1 MQSNRTQAA
10 EHARDQ
16 RGKGQPQQE
25 AKRKRTG
32 TRRILRAIRGR
43 IRGRTSMRRHRK
55 ICVLRAVCWVEA
67 SQPARTAAKAVAQT
81 GWKPQ
86 RNRGRQSRFN
96 FTPALFAPQQR
107 GGNVKTRFRMAT
119 RASPTG
125 PAHQLSAFTRW
136 FGVPQTTRTRYAG
149 RVRLHTPAA
158 HSTPRAPA
166 GRRHPI
172 RKDQR

>member
-43 IRGRTSMRRHRK
+43 FRGRTSMRRHRK
-55 ICVLRAVCWVEA
+55 KGVCVLRAVCWVEA

-107 GGNVKTRFRMAT
+107 GQRENPVSDGNTSLAHGVG
-119 RASPTG
+119 ASTLGFHALVRCAPNH
-125 PAHQLSAFTRW
+125 PHPLSWKGTPPCAR
-136 FGVPQTTRTRYAG
+136 RTLCKVA
-149 RVRLHTPAA
+149 
-158 HSTPRAPA
+158 A
-166 GRRHPI
+166 GRRHHI

>member
-1 MQSNRTQAA
+1 MQSNRAQAA
-10 EHARDQ
+10 EHACDQ

-25 AKRKRTG
+25 AKRKRTE

-43 IRGRTSMRRHRK
+43 TRGRTGMRRHRK
-55 ICVLRAVCWVEA
+55 ICVLRTVCWVEA

-107 GGNVKTRFRMAT
+107 GQRENPVSDGNTSLAHGVG
-119 RASPTG
+119 ASTLGFHALVRCAPNH
-125 PAHQLSAFTRW
+125 PHPLSWKGTPPCAR
-136 FGVPQTTRTRYAG
+136 RTLCKVAAG
-149 RVRLHTPAA
+149 RMH
-158 HSTPRAPA
+158 H
-166 GRRHPI
+166 I

>member
-1 MQSNRTQAA
+1 MQSNRAQAA

-25 AKRKRTG
+25 AKRKRTE
-32 TRRILRAIRGR
+32 TRRVLRAIRGR

-55 ICVLRAVCWVEA
+55 RGLCVACCVVLEA

-107 GGNVKTRFRMAT
+107 GGQRENPVSDGNTSLAHGVGASTLGFHALVRCAPNHPHPLSWKGTPPCTR
-119 RASPTG
+119 
-125 PAHQLSAFTRW
+125 
-136 FGVPQTTRTRYAG
+136 RTLCKVA
-149 RVRLHTPAA
+149 
-158 HSTPRAPA
+158 A
-166 GRRHPI
+166 GRRHLI

>member
-43 IRGRTSMRRHRK
+43 FRGRTSMRRHRK
-55 ICVLRAVCWVEA
+55 KGFACCVLCGLKA

-107 GGNVKTRFRMAT
+107 GQRENPVSDGNTSLAHGVG
-119 RASPTG
+119 ASTLGFHALVRCAPNH
-125 PAHQLSAFTRW
+125 PHPLSWKGTPPCAR
-136 FGVPQTTRTRYAG
+136 RTLCKVA
-149 RVRLHTPAA
+149 
-158 HSTPRAPA
+158 A

>member
-1 MQSNRTQAA
+1 MQSNRAQAA

-25 AKRKRTG
+25 AKRKRTE
-32 TRRILRAIRGR
+32 TRRVLRAIRGR

-55 ICVLRAVCWVEA
+55 RGLCVACCVVLEA

-107 GGNVKTRFRMAT
+107 GAT
-119 RASPTG
+119 RKPGFGWQHEPRPRGRRINSR
-125 PAHQLSAFTRW
+125 LS
-136 FGVPQTTRTRYAG
+136 
-149 RVRLHTPAA
+149 RVGSVCPK
-158 HSTPRAPA
+158 PPAPA
-166 GRRHPI
+166 KLEGYASMHPPHTVQSSRRAQAPH
-172 RKDQR
+172 